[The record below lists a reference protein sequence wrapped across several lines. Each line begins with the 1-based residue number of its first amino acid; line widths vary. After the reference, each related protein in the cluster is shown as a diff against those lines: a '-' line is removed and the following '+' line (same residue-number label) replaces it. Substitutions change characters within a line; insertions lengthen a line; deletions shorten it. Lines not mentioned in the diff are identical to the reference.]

1 MLTVTD
7 STGLSASTSV
17 TVFPDKVNLT
27 YDTVP
32 SGLTL
37 TVDGISR
44 QTPFVVDD
52 LKGFQRTITAPNQSS
67 GGTAYTFASWSD
79 GGSQS
84 HGVVVPNVDQSLVA
98 TFQATS
104 GPGGLVAAYSSTRAA
119 ARASPTPP
127 AVGTGSIGT
136 ATWSTAGTETR
147 SPSTARARVTVPRL
161 GLAAARRT
169 A

>member
-37 TVDGISR
+37 TIDGISR
-44 QTPFVVDD
+44 QTPFVSMTSRASSARSAP
-52 LKGFQRTITAPNQSS
+52 RTSRA
-67 GGTAYTFASWSD
+67 GDCVHLRLVVRRRA
-79 GGSQS
+79 QS
-84 HGVVVPNVDQSLVA
+84 HGVVVPNVDQSLIA

-104 GPGGLVAAYSSTRAA
+104 GPGGLVAAYSFNEGSGTSVAD
-119 ARASPTPP
+119 AS
-127 AVGTGSIGT
+127 GSGNGGSIGT
-136 ATWSTAGTETR
+136 ATWSTAGSTATR
-147 SPSTARARVTVPRL
+147 SRSTARAR
-161 GLAAARRT
+161 G
-169 A
+169 